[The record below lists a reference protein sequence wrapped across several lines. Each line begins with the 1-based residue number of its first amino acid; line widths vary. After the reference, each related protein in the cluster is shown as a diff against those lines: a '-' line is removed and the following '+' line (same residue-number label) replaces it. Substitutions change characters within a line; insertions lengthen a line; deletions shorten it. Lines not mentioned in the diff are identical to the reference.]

1 MMYRIVAITFILI
14 SFNGFLIA
22 QPKGAHNFQQTALAP
37 RWDEGMPLGNGWIG
51 ALIWQKGNALR
62 FSLDRVDLWDD
73 RKMPLIDKVTYS
85 WVQEKVALKQ
95 YDSVHKYGD
104 DPYEANPAPTKIPG
118 AALEMDLQVLG
129 TVTSNTL
136 DISNGLN
143 RITFSNKMV
152 MHNYVHATKNT
163 GYISLENIPTELQK
177 KEWVEKWLP
186 CLIPPAYANGNTG
199 TGNSVEGQGLVQLG
213 YKAGTVERLT
223 NSIRYHQP
231 TYGSDFYEVLVEWTP
246 LRNGKWI
253 AAWTIAWNSKAA
265 LTPIDQSK
273 KEPTFWPEHAA
284 WWKNYWSRSAIT
296 IPDTLIEK
304 QYYREMYKFGCV
316 ARSNTPPISLQA
328 IWTADNGNLPPWKGD
343 FHHDLNTQ
351 LSYWPGY
358 TGNHLDLTAGYT
370 NWLWKVK
377 DENKRWTKQCFGI
390 DGLNVPGV
398 TTISGKAMG
407 GWVQYS
413 LSPTTV
419 AWITQHF
426 YWQYMYSGD
435 TRFLRERVLPYFKE
449 VDTYFSGL
457 LKPIHG
463 SGDTLS
469 IPISSSPEY
478 NDNRITAWFKS
489 ITNYDLALIRNFY
502 KQAAEL
508 SFLTGDKS
516 YIDYTN
522 RYQKL
527 PAYNVNETGLTIA
540 KGQNL
545 DESHRHH
552 AQLMAIYP
560 FDELH
565 ISDPADSVI
574 IKNSLRWLEKKGTR
588 QWCGYSFSWTANLYA
603 RALEA
608 ENAAEQL
615 RIFANN
621 FVSTNSFHLNGDQK
635 GGQYSSFTYRPFTLE
650 GNFAFAQ
657 GLHEMLLQSYGGV
670 IRIFP
675 ATPAGWSNISFQSL
689 IAEGG
694 TLVSARKENNK
705 VVSIELTATNDRTV
719 YVMLPFT
726 GYKVNG
732 IASEKIMESDDG
744 GLILDMKK
752 GQKVLIQPANPK

>member
-1 MMYRIVAITFILI
+1 MLRIACVIACFCLV
-14 SFNGFLIA
+14 SFSLQA
-22 QPKGAHNFQQTALAP
+22 QPKKEHNLQQNNLAP
-37 RWDEGMPLGNGWIG
+37 RWDEGIPLGNGWIG

-73 RKMPLIDKVTYS
+73 RTMPLIDKVTYK
-85 WVQEKVALKQ
+85 WVQEKVAMRQ
-95 YDSVHKYGD
+95 YDSVQKYGD
-104 DPYEANPAPTKIPG
+104 EPYEANPAPTKIPG

-136 DISNGLN
+136 DLRNGLN
-143 RITFSNKMV
+143 RIGFSNNMI
-152 MHNYVHATKNT
+152 MHNYVHATKNR
-163 GYISLENIPTELQK
+163 GYISLENIPSDLQQADR
-177 KEWVEKWLP
+177 VAQWLP
-186 CLIPPAYANGNTG
+186 RLIPPAYTNGNTG

-213 YKAGTVERLT
+213 YKAGTVTRT
-223 NSIRYHQP
+223 ANSIRYHQP
-231 TYGSDFYEVLVEWTP
+231 TNGADYYEVLVEWTP
-246 LRNGKWI
+246 VVKGKWI
-253 AAWTIAWNSKAA
+253 AAWTLSWKSIASMEA
-265 LTPIDQSK
+265 IDLRK

-284 WWKNYWSRSAIT
+284 WWKDYWSRSSVQ

-370 NWLWKVK
+370 NWLWNVK
-377 DENKRWTKQCFGI
+377 EENKRWTKQCFGI

-419 AWITQHF
+419 AWISQHF
-426 YWQYMYSGD
+426 YWQYLYSGD
-435 TRFLRERVLPYFKE
+435 ENFLRKNVLPYFK
-449 VDTYFSGL
+449 DIDAFFSQL
-457 LKPIHG
+457 LKPI
-463 SGDTLS
+463 SASNDSLT

-478 NDNRITAWFKS
+478 NDNRITAWFPT

-508 SFLTGDKS
+508 AFLAGDPA
-516 YIDYTN
+516 YLNYTK
-522 RYQKL
+522 RYQRL
-527 PAYNVNETGLTIA
+527 PSYNVNETGLTIA

-560 FDELH
+560 FDELQ
-565 ISDPADSVI
+565 ISDPGDSAI

-588 QWCGYSFSWTANLYA
+588 QWCGYSFSWAANLYA

-608 ENAAEQL
+608 DHAADQL
-615 RIFANN
+615 RIFASN

-635 GGQYSSFTYRPFTLE
+635 GGQYSDFTYRPFTLE

-657 GLHEMLLQSYGGV
+657 GLHEMLLQTYAGV

-675 ATPAGWSNISFQSL
+675 ATPQRWENISFQSL
-689 IAEGG
+689 VAEGG
-694 TLVSARKENNK
+694 TLVSATMKNHQVTR
-705 VVSIELTATNDRTV
+705 IELTATSDRTV
-719 YVMLPFT
+719 HLMLPFAK
-726 GYKVNG
+726 YSASG
-732 IASEKIMESDDG
+732 IDSQKIMDSDDG
-744 GLILDMKK
+744 GLIIDMKK
-752 GQKVLIQPANPK
+752 GQHLIIQPAKTN